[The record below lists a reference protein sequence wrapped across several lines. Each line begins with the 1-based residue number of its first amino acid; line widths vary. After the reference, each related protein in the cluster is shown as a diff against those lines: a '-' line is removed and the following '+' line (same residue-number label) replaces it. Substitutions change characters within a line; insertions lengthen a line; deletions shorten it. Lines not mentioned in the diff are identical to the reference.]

1 MTFIRGVFRPAR
13 LRRGVLLFPQRGRC
27 ILARSASKGGPCWR
41 FGLVWRSFFA
51 RIILAASLLVL
62 VPAAGGQDRPPEKPD
77 NRVGELRVLEG
88 HTDRVLSVAFSS
100 DGKRAVSGSQDRTV
114 RLWNVGNAKELC
126 RLEGHSSLVR
136 SVCLS
141 ADGSLVLSG
150 SYDGTVRLW
159 DVIGG
164 RLLRTFTGHRGD
176 VNAVAL
182 SADDRFA

>member
-1 MTFIRGVFRPAR
+1 MTSIRGACRPAR
-13 LRRGVLLFPQRGRC
+13 CLRRGPL
-27 ILARSASKGGPCWR
+27 
-41 FGLVWRSFFA
+41 
-51 RIILAASLLVL
+51 LAASLLVL
-62 VPAAGGQDRPPEKPD
+62 LASSGHGQDRPPPRPD

-100 DGKRAVSGSQDRTV
+100 DGRRALSGSQDRTV
-114 RLWNVGNAKELC
+114 RLWSVASGKELC

-141 ADGSLVLSG
+141 ADGSLALTG
-150 SYDGTVRLW
+150 SYDGTLRLW

-164 RLLRTFTGHRGD
+164 RLLRTFTGHRGG

-182 SADDRFA
+182 LSTDLVTASGRAYQI